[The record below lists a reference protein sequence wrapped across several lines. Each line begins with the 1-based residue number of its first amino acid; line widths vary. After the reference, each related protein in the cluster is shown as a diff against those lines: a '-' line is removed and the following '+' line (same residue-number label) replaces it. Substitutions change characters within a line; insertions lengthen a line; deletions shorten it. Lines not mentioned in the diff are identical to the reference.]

1 MNNKAQKTFDM
12 IPSFLSAPVG
22 DLEDLTPGQVAMAG
36 YFCDNLERPAAGQR
50 YLARQMRYASQSE
63 IALANT
69 IDLGDVNVFP
79 LDPTKHLKAVVSQCA
94 AVLQTGARMIL
105 VVGDPSCLKALGL
118 AARKVMET
126 DVPIVSLTGDPIK
139 NQPIIL
145 SVDLQELAGNWIS
158 QSRSIAGFSP
168 VEMVTQIGAI
178 QGQIIAAAVFGL
190 APALDARGNMET
202 QVALMILKALATRL
216 KVGTN

>member
-22 DLEDLTPGQVAMAG
+22 DLEDLTPGQVAIAG

-79 LDPTKHLKAVVSQCA
+79 LDPSKHLKAVVSQCA

-105 VVGDPSCLKALGL
+105 VGGDPSGLKALGL

-126 DVPIVSLTGDPIK
+126 DVPIISLTGDPIK

-168 VEMVTQIGAI
+168 AEMVTQIGAT